1 MIRTDIGEIV
11 VSVKKNGAL
20 RCKINN
26 YVFIPSFENLSKLGE
41 PAEIINAYTVLLSNS
56 EYEAMTRFR
65 EPYSYLIKYINEKRR
80 LKLQT
85 AKRVLRCCC
94 DVDITDLI
102 GGTNKKRGL
111 MPEQNIFL
119 LAKTLLD
126 YGVAGRAK
134 VRISQRNENT
144 SYSSEF
150 KITDYINNARVHLGL
165 SLDEAKKLTMTEY
178 ILLMA
183 NKFPD
188 NDGMTRDEY
197 DKVVSDYQELRKKRL
212 AKTKAKTKTKTIAA
226 Q

>member
-11 VSVKKNGAL
+11 VSVKKRGAL
-20 RCKINN
+20 SGKKND
-26 YVFIPSFENLSKLGE
+26 YLFIPSFENLSKLGE

-56 EYEAMTRFR
+56 EYEAMNRFS
-65 EPYSYLIKYINEKRR
+65 EPYSYLIKYINEKQL

-85 AKRVLRCCC
+85 AKQVLRCCC
-94 DVDITDLI
+94 NDDITDLI

-134 VRISQRNENT
+134 VRISQRNESK
-144 SYSSEF
+144 SYTSEF
-150 KITDYINNARVHLGL
+150 KVNDYINNAIVHLGL

-178 ILLMA
+178 ILLMS
-183 NKFPD
+183 KKYPD
-188 NDGMTRDEY
+188 NDGLTSQEY
-197 DKVVSDYQELRKKRL
+197 DDAVAQYKQQRAERLRMQTQLSD
-212 AKTKAKTKTKTIAA
+212 
-226 Q
+226 